1 MTSIIIFT
9 SSFYFFQFT
18 IVFSGKQTWRE
29 QSVRH
34 ARQETFFQKKRENCV
49 FTQIWGCAAV
59 WVKGCL
65 TDDKTDDKPAEI

>member
-34 ARQETFFQKKRENCV
+34 ARQETFFQKSGKIAFLRK
-49 FTQIWGCAAV
+49 FGAV
-59 WVKGCL
+59 RRYG
-65 TDDKTDDKPAEI
+65 